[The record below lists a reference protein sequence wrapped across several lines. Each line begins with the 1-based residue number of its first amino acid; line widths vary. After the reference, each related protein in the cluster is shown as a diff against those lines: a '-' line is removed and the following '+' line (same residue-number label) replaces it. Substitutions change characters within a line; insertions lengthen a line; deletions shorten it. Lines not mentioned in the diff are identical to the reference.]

1 MLEKTLSQKKIAKKM
16 KQSHWQKK
24 LAKKR
29 NRVKNK

>member
-1 MLEKTLSQKKIAKKM
+1 MLEKKLSQKNRKKK